1 MKRIFAALC
10 LSAVLISANGCAVQ
24 QLSGNVA
31 NRMSGAFSSE
41 VTMTT
46 ADSEVKGVLTR
57 YGMDAWSVTFTEP
70 PALSGVQLDFMDDE
84 VTASYKG
91 LAFSVPQSA
100 QAVRTM
106 LAELMDIVDEM
117 AEEPEL
123 SCKQDEDGAVC
134 EGEIDEGSY
143 TLTFDKDG
151 VPQTFSLPSYGLT
164 ITFDTFT
171 DNGGAQGTTQPT
183 ETSAATDAA
192 AQTTAATET
201 AAASE

>member
-10 LSAVLISANGCAVQ
+10 LSAVLISANGCAAQ
-24 QLSGNVA
+24 QLPGNIA
-31 NRMSGAFSSE
+31 NRMDGAFSAE

-46 ADSEVKGVLTR
+46 ADSEVRGVLTR
-57 YGMDAWSVTFTEP
+57 FGMDAWSVTFTEP

-100 QAVRTM
+100 QAVKTM
-106 LAELMDIVDEM
+106 LSELMEIVDEM
-117 AEEPEL
+117 SQEPEL
-123 SCKQDEDGAVC
+123 SCKQKEEGAVC

-143 TLTFDKDG
+143 TLTFDKEG
-151 VPQTFSLPSYGLT
+151 VPQAFSLPSYGLT

-171 DNGGAQGTTQPT
+171 EDGGAQPAATTTATGTST
-183 ETSAATDAA
+183 ETTTT
-192 AQTTAATET
+192 QTTAAST
-201 AAASE
+201 AAAE